1 MSSAKSAKM
10 GSLSSTLVKDVVSLN
25 PTRDTI
31 TTNDCNLL
39 FPHSSHI
46 PYTLSLR
53 GAPLSICQFQ
63 SGKGQFCLSAS
74 SGLSYGS
81 SPSPSNTSH
90 QNHSHTQNSKC
101 RVWVCHQGLQPSPS
115 PYIDIIHHI
124 IHHIIS
130 YYSTF

>member
-1 MSSAKSAKM
+1 MQNWGAF
-10 GSLSSTLVKDVVSLN
+10 LPHLPKDVVSLN
-25 PTRDTI
+25 PTGDTI
-31 TTNDCNLL
+31 ATNDCNLL

-63 SGKGQFCLSAS
+63 SGKGQFRLSAS
-74 SGLSYGS
+74 SGLSYSS

-101 RVWVCHQGLQPSPS
+101 SVWVCCQGLQPSHS